1 MEINTSPV
9 QTTKIIHFHKY
20 VFRGATMSHKVNSIC
35 RKSSI
40 LFIFLLLFQAAIGQ
54 YDFSEAEAILEKN
67 RKALG
72 NDVVMLVWKDG
83 KMVYAKDIKKGETG
97 FNAKT
102 PAPIASCSKWLTAAL
117 VMTFVDAGKISLDDP
132 ISKYLP
138 FYEKYMKGYITIRQ
152 CLSHT
157 TGIEDE
163 GTFLK
168 KIIQR
173 GKFNSLEEEV
183 NSFASKRDISANP
196 GQQFWYGNVGLNI
209 AGRIL
214 EIVGKKSFDRLMME
228 RLFRPLKMKNS
239 TFTNENYN
247 AAVNPSGGAK
257 STANDY
263 MNFLSM
269 ILNKGMFEGKR
280 FLSEESIAEMNKI
293 QTKDAVVKYTPV
305 VARGYPYGL
314 GCWIQEM
321 DGRGNATV
329 ISSPGLFGTWPVVD
343 YCRGYASIIFVK
355 TLLNEQRKEI
365 YLEIKEAI
373 DRQVA
378 TQCK

>member
-1 MEINTSPV
+1 
-9 QTTKIIHFHKY
+9 
-20 VFRGATMSHKVNSIC
+20 MSHKVNSIC

-67 RKALG
+67 RKALS
-72 NDVVMLVWKDG
+72 NDVVMLIWKDG

-97 FNAKT
+97 FNAKI

-168 KIIQR
+168 KITQR

-214 EIVGKKSFDRLMME
+214 EIVGKKSFDRLIME

-263 MNFLSM
+263 MNFLCM

-280 FLSEESIAEMNKI
+280 FLSEESIAEMIKI
-293 QTKDAVVKYTPV
+293 QSKDAVVKYTPV
-305 VARGYPYGL
+305 VSSGYPYGL

-321 DGRGNATV
+321 DGSGNATV
-329 ISSPGLFGTWPVVD
+329 ISSPGLFGTWPMVD
-343 YCRGYASIIFVK
+343 YCRGYACIIFVK

-365 YLEIKEAI
+365 YLGIKEAI
-373 DRQVA
+373 DQQIA
-378 TQCK
+378 SQCK

>member
-1 MEINTSPV
+1 MVINTSPV
-9 QTTKIIHFHKY
+9 QTTKIIHFYKHMSPG
-20 VFRGATMSHKVNSIC
+20 VTMSHKVNSIC

-40 LFIFLLLFQAAIGQ
+40 LFIFLLFFQVLTAQ

-72 NDVVMLVWKDG
+72 NDVVMLIWKDG

-97 FNAKT
+97 FNVKT

-163 GTFLK
+163 GSFIK
-168 KIIQR
+168 KVIQR
-173 GKFNSLEEEV
+173 SKFNTLEEEV
-183 NSFASKRDISANP
+183 NAFASKREIAANP
-196 GQQFWYGNVGLNI
+196 GKQFWYGNVGLNI

-280 FLSEESIAEMNKI
+280 FLSEESVAEMMKI

-305 VARGYPYGL
+305 VASGYSYGL

-321 DGRGNATV
+321 DGSGNATV
-329 ISSPGLFGTWPVVD
+329 ISSPGLFGTWPMVD
-343 YCRGYASIIFVK
+343 YCRGYTCIIFVK

-373 DRQVA
+373 DRQISA
-378 TQCK
+378 QCK